1 MNTAADRITLLPP
14 GVARLRAAQL
24 WRLAWHDLVH
34 ERWLAFC
41 AACVLA
47 ATLAPLATLW
57 GLERGVI
64 GTLIERLDRDPLMRE
79 IVPKASGASRLDA
92 AWFERVRRWPEV
104 AFAIGT
110 VRSSA
115 ALVELVSDTAPAP
128 TTLELRP
135 TARGDPLLAGLAPPS
150 GSAIVLSAD
159 AARQLK
165 AKRGDTLAIPFQR
178 TREGRDERAA
188 IRVSVA
194 DVLPLAVSDG
204 GHALAAPPLV
214 EAIEAWRDG
223 YRVDGFGDA
232 GSGPPPARTSH
243 PLFRMYATSI
253 RSVEALAARLE
264 AEGVSTDIRGRD
276 IAATLGL
283 QRNLRAV
290 LALVAAVTLAGAV
303 VALTAM
309 QVATVRRKRRE
320 HALLKL
326 TGHGRAWLVALPC
339 LHALAVALGGSL
351 LAFAVYR
358 VGAALINSHFAA
370 HLAPGEA
377 AVRLGGADVAVGV
390 LAAAIVSV
398 LPALWGGWR
407 ASNVEAA
414 DELREQ

>member
-1 MNTAADRITLLPP
+1 MSAVADGATLPPP

-34 ERWLAFC
+34 ERWLAAC

-57 GLERGVI
+57 GLEHGVI
-64 GTLIERLDRDPLMRE
+64 GTLIERQDKDPLLRE
-79 IVPKASGASRLDA
+79 LQPEASGSGRFDA
-92 AWFERVRRWPEV
+92 AWFDRVGHWPEV
-104 AFAIGT
+104 AFVLGT
-110 VRSSA
+110 VRSTST
-115 ALVELVSDTAPAP
+115 LVSLVSETAPAP
-128 TTLELRP
+128 RALELRP
-135 TARGDPLLAGLAPPS
+135 TAPGDPLLAGLAPPTGS
-150 GSAIVLSAD
+150 GLVLSAD
-159 AARQLK
+159 AAQQLN
-165 AKRGDTLAIPFQR
+165 AKRGDALTIPLER

-188 IRVSVA
+188 IRVTVA

-204 GHALAAPPLV
+204 GHALAAPRLV

-232 GSGPPPARTSH
+232 GSGTPPVRTVY
-243 PLFRMYATSI
+243 PRFRLYATSI

-264 AEGVSTDIRGRD
+264 AEGVSTRTRERE

-290 LALVAAVTLAGAV
+290 LALVAAVTFAGAI

-309 QVATVRRKRRE
+309 QAATLRRKRRE

-326 TGHGRAWLVALPC
+326 TGHGRGWLVALPC
-339 LHALAVALGGSL
+339 LHALAVALAGSL

-377 AVRLGGADVAVGV
+377 AVRLGGGDVAVGV